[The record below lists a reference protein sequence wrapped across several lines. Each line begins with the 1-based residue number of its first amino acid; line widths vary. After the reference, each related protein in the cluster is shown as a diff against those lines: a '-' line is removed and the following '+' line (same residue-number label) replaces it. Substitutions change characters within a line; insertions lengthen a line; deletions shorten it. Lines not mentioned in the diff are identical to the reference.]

1 MAGGM
6 RAISGGGDFLRWRKT
21 NIAIERGVEGLKRIY
36 LLTKCNGGF

>member
-21 NIAIERGVEGLKRIY
+21 NIAIEREWKV
-36 LLTKCNGGF
+36 